1 MPKNGCETADP
12 SWPASRFAGSR
23 TICTSCQ
30 ARSSGR
36 GGPLAGLLTRLLLGL
51 LRSDLRAFGAASLGS
66 APLIVPPLKGF
77 LAWVV
82 RTLRML
88 ADHGVQLR
96 AGLKPQWRSLRSPIE
111 AGFSAPLRWDSVV
124 CRQAL
129 ARGHFRTPIPSLC
142 HSAPG
147 GLALRVACKFGHKLA
162 FSGVFQK
169 FLRRMHRG
177 HYAPWCPDPLSQSP
191 YTGVTEKGKE
201 SSPNA

>member
-1 MPKNGCETADP
+1 
-12 SWPASRFAGSR
+12 
-23 TICTSCQ
+23 
-30 ARSSGR
+30 
-36 GGPLAGLLTRLLLGL
+36 
-51 LRSDLRAFGAASLGS
+51 
-66 APLIVPPLKGF
+66 
-77 LAWVV
+77 
-82 RTLRML
+82 ML

-147 GLALRVACKFGHKLA
+147 GLALWVACKFGHKLA
-162 FSGVFQK
+162 FSCVLQK

-191 YTGVTEKGKE
+191 YIGVTEKGKE
-201 SSPNA
+201 SSPNALKPCRGGPPVPPPGGLTRPCVASRRWPLAHSGVRPDGGQINAGR